1 MTVNLKD
8 LVMLYSEDRQQEI
21 DQALNLIEKYNLLI
35 YEEKKAIE
43 KLQKKIEEI
52 QSEESMGY

>member
-52 QSEESMGY
+52 QSEESRGY